1 MTDKA
6 IAVET
11 TISAPFETVWNA
23 LRDPFEIRRWHGW
36 EYDGD
41 ALADEIDVIY
51 FQDVEADEAA
61 GTITMAD
68 GSRFEVEAR
77 GPHTVVRAIFSSL
90 TAPCDA
96 RSGPSA
102 S

>member
-23 LRDPFEIRRWHGW
+23 LRDPVEIRRWHGW
-36 EYDGD
+36 EYDGE

-51 FQDVEADEAA
+51 RA
-61 GTITMAD
+61 
-68 GSRFEVEAR
+68 SRPTRPPAR
-77 GPHTVVRAIFSSL
+77 SRWP
-90 TAPCDA
+90 TAPA
-96 RSGPSA
+96 SKSRRAAPTPSSA
-102 S
+102 